1 MKKLFL
7 TLSAAVA
14 LTFAANAQTEKGKI
28 VLGGNVSYDYTKEKD
43 MDTESHALGILP
55 SVGFFV
61 SDNFAVGTGIGYAY
75 EENTAL
81 SGVLGGDKLNVFS
94 VAPFA
99 RLYKGDGNFKFF
111 GQLSVPMG
119 WGSVKDG
126 DDKLGNTES
135 YGVELAPG
143 FAYFPTSKIGLEFSV
158 RGLYYQ
164 NSTVKPEGAADNV
177 TTNSFGLNANSLA
190 PRIGIQ
196 FYF

>member
-7 TLSAAVA
+7 TLSAAIAV
-14 LTFAANAQTEKGKI
+14 TFVANAQTEKGKFI
-28 VLGGNVSYDYTKEKD
+28 LGGNVSYDYTSVKD
-43 MDTESHALGILP
+43 ADIDSHSLGIIP
-55 SVGFFV
+55 SVGYFV

-75 EENTAL
+75 EKNTAGADVF
-81 SGVLGGDKLNVFS
+81 SSSNTVHAFS

-99 RLYKGDGNFKFF
+99 RLYKGDSNFKFF
-111 GQLSVPMG
+111 GQLSVPMA
-119 WGSVKDG
+119 WGTAKA
-126 DDKLGNTES
+126 DDTKLGNIES

-143 FAYFPTSKIGLEFSV
+143 FAYFPTSKIGIELSV

-164 NSTVKPEGAADNV
+164 NSSIKPEEGSNV

-190 PRIGIQ
+190 PRLGVQ